1 MYEEFKMKFKAFFLC
16 IIFLTS
22 CKSFNSDIEFFEA
35 KKYTDWFFTHKIK
48 LFNKHYFNTNQVIR
62 RPVLSWQLLA
72 KLDVLGAGGNIDF
85 SDCVFF
91 KVPYSDSKKE
101 GINENGKI
109 KIIKI
114 KKNIRCEDTGFDKE
128 GFVLNEIK
136 NLKVFFS
143 PKKIINKFLKKT
155 IPPFNF
161 VLKFESNKK
170 DHWLFFP
177 LGNINPS
184 TILEG
189 KNKGAR
195 GHLRERYSSSET
207 QGSYPGLLFWPEV
220 ENKNKNDFRLGN
232 KSQKYSEGSALKCE
246 TWSENC
252 QKIGNSTCHRCR
264 WGWYEVV
271 GGKCSAFND
280 RYCGQD
286 NCGKR
291 GWPACFKGKESFQMA
306 SYKGHC
312 FSSKERA
319 FCQDGL
325 EKVCDGSGVVV
336 CL

>member
-1 MYEEFKMKFKAFFLC
+1 MNFMKAFFLF
-16 IIFLTS
+16 IIFTS
-22 CKSFNSDIEFFEA
+22 CKSLNSDIKFFEA
-35 KKYTDWFFTHKIK
+35 KKYSDWFFTHQVKI
-48 LFNKHYFNTNQVIR
+48 FNKHYFNTSQIIR

-72 KLDVLGAGGNIDF
+72 KFDVLGSGGNRDF
-85 SDCVFF
+85 SDCIFF
-91 KVPYSDSKKE
+91 KVPYSDTKNE
-101 GINENGKI
+101 GIDEQGKI
-109 KIIKI
+109 KIVKI
-114 KKNIRCEDTGFDKE
+114 NKDQHCEDTGFDEE
-128 GFVLNEIK
+128 GFILNGIK

-143 PKKIINKFLKKT
+143 QKKIITKSLKKT

-161 VLKFESNKK
+161 VLNFKK
-170 DHWLFFP
+170 GGKGYWLSFP
-177 LGNINPS
+177 LGNIDPS
-184 TILEG
+184 TIFGG
-189 KNKGAR
+189 KDKRAK

-207 QGSYPGLLFWPEV
+207 QGPYPGLLFWSGV
-220 ENKNKNDFRLGN
+220 ENKNKIDFRIGT
-232 KSQKYSEGSALKCE
+232 KTQKYSEGSAIKCE
-246 TWSENC
+246 TWSESC
-252 QKIGNSTCHRCR
+252 ERVGSSTCHRCR

-291 GWPACFKGKESFQMA
+291 GWPACFKGKESFPME
-306 SYKGHC
+306 SFKGHC